1 MLHQLPDITGTG
13 SAVALSSAPLRV
25 NWLRITTN
33 STVHTNSSVVR
44 VGDANVSATQ
54 GTVVGIN
61 DAKDLSPASAT
72 NSFDL
77 SQTYV
82 LVASGDQIQLA
93 YNQI

>member
-44 VGDANVSATQ
+44 VGDANVSSTQ
-54 GTVVGIN
+54 GTVVN

-77 SQTYV
+77 SQTYI